1 MQAWEQ
7 TPHRKAPAGSKPEP
21 CCDDA
26 IVQTTASHFI
36 YIKEVSHEL
45 FVFLLIT
52 K

>member
-7 TPHRKAPAGSKPEP
+7 TSHRMAPAGSKPEP
-21 CCDDA
+21 SCDEA

-36 YIKEVSHEL
+36 YIKKVSHES